1 MRGAGNGI
9 ADIEERQGKEKGGK
23 PGMHRGVGG
32 GKGSMGSRKSSSK
45 EGWEEVYMEET
56 STGTVVKAYS
66 PSLAG
71 QSKGGDRS

>member
-1 MRGAGNGI
+1 
-9 ADIEERQGKEKGGK
+9 
-23 PGMHRGVGG
+23 MHRGVGG
-32 GKGSMGSRKSSSK
+32 GKGGMGSRKSSSK

-66 PSLAG
+66 LSLAG